1 MLNKKKLVISLMC
14 LSMMPFIS
22 FAEISLNSGSALNS
36 GTRLNSA
43 SASGRVKSK
52 NPYETV
58 DESPKT
64 VVTSYLHAMKNGNN
78 DPNLPIFTKAS
89 KIMMQKWSVSRGQMR
104 NISSSYNK
112 CDIDAVLVK
121 GNYAV
126 VRYPVK
132 QRKCSPFFMQKEG
145 NDWKLDLTVMMKGIK
160 FDTQDAWRLDQGKLN
175 PNYKFAFSDWN
186 FDRNGNP
193 LP

>member
-1 MLNKKKLVISLMC
+1 MC
-14 LSMMPFIS
+14 LSMTPLIS

-36 GTRLNSA
+36 GTRLNPAFSR
-43 SASGRVKSK
+43 GRSTSET
-52 NPYETV
+52 PYKTV
-58 DESPKT
+58 GESPKT

-89 KIMMQKWSVSRGQMR
+89 KNMMQKWSVSRGQMR

-126 VRYPVK
+126 VRYPVN

-145 NDWKLDLTVMMKGIK
+145 NDWKLDLIVMMKGIR
-160 FDTQDAWRLDQGKLN
+160 FDTQDTWRLDQGKLN

-186 FDRNGNP
+186 FDKNGNP

>member
-1 MLNKKKLVISLMC
+1 MLNKKKFAISLMC
-14 LSMMPFIS
+14 LLMIPLIS

-64 VVTSYLHAMKNGNN
+64 VVISYLHAMKNGNN

-89 KIMMQKWSVSRGQMR
+89 KTMMQKWSVSRGQMR
-104 NISSSYNK
+104 NISRSYNK
-112 CDIDAVLVK
+112 CDIDAVLLK
-121 GNYAV
+121 GDYAV
-126 VRYPVK
+126 VRYPGS

-145 NDWKLDLTVMMKGIK
+145 GEWKLDLTVMMKGIR
-160 FDTQDAWRLDQGKLN
+160 FDTQDAWRLDQGTLN

-186 FDRNGNP
+186 FDKNGNP